1 MNNLYNIK
9 IINPQYPQLKLIK
22 DTALVIKKG
31 GMVVFPT
38 TSLYGIGCDA
48 FNIKALE
55 NLFTIKKRPLNK
67 PILVLIHKK
76 KMLNLL
82 VQNIPDS
89 ADKIMNRFWP
99 GGITIVFKAKNTL
112 PSILTA
118 GTGKI
123 GVRLCKHPVSYGLI
137 KSFNGPIT
145 GTSANISGSP
155 GCADITQLDPEIF
168 SSVDLILDSGRLKG
182 GSGSTIIDVTGNMPV
197 ILRQGI
203 IQGADVLKN
212 CS

>member
-1 MNNLYNIK
+1 
-9 IINPQYPQLKLIK
+9 
-22 DTALVIKKG
+22 
-31 GMVVFPT
+31 VFPT

-55 NLFTIKKRPLNK
+55 KLFTIKNRPRKK
-67 PILVLIHKK
+67 PVLVLIHEK

-82 VQNIPDS
+82 VQRIPDS
-89 ADKIMNRFWP
+89 ANRIMDKFWP

-123 GVRLCKHPVSYGLI
+123 GVRLCRHPVTHALT
-137 KSFNGPIT
+137 KSVEGPIT

-155 GCADITQLDPEIF
+155 GCADISKLEPEIS

-182 GSGSTIIDVTGNMPV
+182 GTGSTIIDITGHMPI

-203 IQGADVLKN
+203 VKGSDVLEI
-212 CS
+212 CY